1 MKAKRLLTA
10 LALMVL
16 TIAVWAV
23 PARPGVTKTVLDVNG
38 KEITIMLHGDETFH
52 FYTATDGTPMK
63 KRADGRWEA
72 DTRDV
77 NELWRKAMKERNF
90 QRLQMAEHVHKAMKA
105 PKRVGVS
112 TETSGGTKKGLLI
125 LVNFKDVKMK
135 SSSTKTVF
143 NRMLNGLNNPYGKN
157 HGSVR
162 EYFRDQSYGE
172 FDVEFDIVGP
182 VTVSQNMEHYGA
194 NKDGVEGVDSH
205 PEEMISEA
213 CKLVDNQVNFADY
226 DWDGDGTVEN
236 IYVTYAGYAESNG
249 ASENT
254 IWPHQWDLFSAYYYN
269 NNNSNYSLRLDGVY
283 INTYACGSELSGTS
297 GSTISG
303 IGTMCHEYSHCLG
316 LPDFYVTSDGT
327 HPDMLGWS
335 LMASGSYNGEDNNG
349 YCPAGYTSYE
359 RWFSGWLTPKELN
372 TGYTVTN
379 MKPIEDEPEAYIIY
393 NDKNRNEYYLL
404 ANHQQKGWD
413 TSAAGHG
420 MMILHVDYDL
430 TAWVENTV
438 NNTNGHQRMIVI
450 PAGGSFYSQY
460 YQGRTYYYATDSD
473 LWPGSTGNTKLT
485 DTSTPKA
492 LLYNANTD
500 GKKFMHKPIEE
511 ITEKNGLISF
521 VFMGGTVIEAP
532 VLAEA
537 THVGPNSFQTSWN
550 SVEGAVSY
558 NLQLTEKVE
567 AEQESNAVLDALTML
582 EYFDNFRA
590 TSDGTSDISSKLD
603 SYTDIAGWTG
613 SKVYQGKNGAKLG
626 TSSAVGYMT
635 TPVMDS
641 NTSGYVTIYVEASS
655 WGSDASTLRIYLQD
669 ASGNDLFANP
679 WELDLSQY
687 GGGTFGVRGTL
698 PSHKIKF
705 STTAGGKRLYLEKVL
720 IFDGQVSY
728 DDINALEK
736 PTPTP
741 EDKITIIT
749 GITDTQ
755 YTFSGLTPETK
766 YIVEVQA
773 VNSDG
778 GTSVWSNEISVTTP
792 LFAKGD
798 INGDGQVAIGDVTLL
813 VNIILGKSTD
823 ASGRADVNGD
833 GQINISDVTALV
845 NLILGK

>member
-10 LALMVL
+10 LALMGL
-16 TIAVWAV
+16 TIAAWAV

-38 KEITIMLHGDETFH
+38 KEITVMLRGDETFH
-52 FYTATDGTPMK
+52 YYMATDGTPMK

-90 QRLQMAEHVHKAMKA
+90 ERLQMAEHVHKAMKA
-105 PKRVGVS
+105 PKRVG
-112 TETSGGTKKGLLI
+112 TPTGASGSKKGLLI
-125 LVNFKDVKMK
+125 LVNFQDVKMK
-135 SSSTKTVF
+135 SGSTREVF
-143 NRMLNGLNNPYGKN
+143 DQMLNSIDNPYGEN

-162 EYFRDQSYGE
+162 EYFRDQSYGQ
-172 FDVEFDIVGP
+172 FDVEFDVVGP
-182 VTVSQNMEHYGA
+182 VTVSKNMSYYGE
-194 NKDGVEGVDSH
+194 NNERGSDSH

-213 CKLVDNQVNFADY
+213 CKLVDDQVNFADY

-236 IYVTYAGYAESNG
+236 IYVTYAGYPESSGAES
-249 ASENT
+249 NT
-254 IWPHQWDLFSAYYYN
+254 IWPHQWNLYSAYYVNDDVRDY
-269 NNNSNYSLRLDGVY
+269 YLKLDGVY
-283 INTYACGSELSGTS
+283 INTYACGSELAGTS

-316 LPDFYVTSDGT
+316 LPDFYITDGT
-327 HPDMLGWS
+327 SQPDMLAWS
-335 LMASGSYNGEDNNG
+335 LMGSGNYNGNSF
-349 YCPAGYTSYE
+349 CPAGYTSYE
-359 RWFSGWLTPKELN
+359 RWFSGWLEPKELYM
-372 TGYTVTN
+372 GYTVTD

-393 NDKNRNEYYLL
+393 NDNNRNEYYLL

-420 MMILHVDYDL
+420 MMILHVDYDVD
-430 TAWVENTV
+430 AWKGNTV
-438 NNTNGHQRMIVI
+438 NNTPDHQRMIVI
-450 PAGGSFYSQY
+450 PAGGSFYSQEK
-460 YQGRTYYYATDSD
+460 QGRTYYYATNSD
-473 LWPGSTGNTKLT
+473 LWPGSVENTKLT

-492 LLYNANTD
+492 SLYNANTD
-500 GKKFMHKPIEE
+500 GEYLMHKPIEE

-521 VFMGGTVIEAP
+521 VFMGGTQIEAP

-537 THVGPNSFQTSWN
+537 THVGPNGFQASWN

-558 NLQLTEKVE
+558 NLKLTEKVE
-567 AEQESNAVLDALTML
+567 AEQESNAVLDALTMW

-590 TSDGTSDISSKLD
+590 SSDGTSDISSTLD
-603 SYTDIAGWTG
+603 EYTDIAGWTG
-613 SKVYQGKNGAKLG
+613 SNVYEGKNGAKLG
-626 TSSAVGYMT
+626 TSSDVGYMT

-669 ASGNDLFANP
+669 ASGNDLLTK
-679 WELDLSQY
+679 ELDLSRY
-687 GGGTFGVRGTL
+687 GAGKFGVRGTL
-698 PSHKIKF
+698 PPHKIKF

-720 IFDGQVSY
+720 IFDGEVTK
-728 DDINALEK
+728 DDIDALEK

-741 EDKITIIT
+741 EDKVTTIT

-755 YTFSGLTPETK
+755 YIFSGLTPETK
-766 YIVEVQA
+766 YTVEVQA